1 MLNTLQTTGVAVY
14 SLPNIDFNPDRF
26 TSQQLEFVD
35 LTKSLRVSARGLM
48 GNPSSQHCEEIRRV
62 RQSIYDQLRPQLAKE
77 FPGKYVQFVVDRVSV
92 RYRDTSV
99 SGDDWHRDTSGPP
112 EEGTRIF
119 GGWFNLNSTD
129 TTAKKALQQ
138 TQYFSHVPCSWADVL
153 PTGDTGYDRLS
164 PDDSTRYKR
173 LKNVAKIPP
182 GHGVIFDENT
192 VHDVKADRRPKDS
205 SPSWRVYIKVK
216 ISTNDNVL
224 FGQDTIM
231 TRLVNQ
237 AMMPLNLTDEC
248 PMYDQRH
255 VQFWLPK
262 LIQFSTNVKPVFLAS
277 VERKIVKRFMI
288 SLQAANNVDPTIGMH
303 PGYTIQEI
311 THLLPTLLLP
321 ATDVQE
327 TYLDQEIR
335 FDFLDKPYKRA
346 KSCPG
351 CLNKSPNQV
360 AHMDTGGCF
369 DPALLDVINDLY

>member
-153 PTGDTGYDRLS
+153 PTGTPVTTDYLLTI
-164 PDDSTRYKR
+164 
-173 LKNVAKIPP
+173 A
-182 GHGVIFDENT
+182 
-192 VHDVKADRRPKDS
+192 HD
-205 SPSWRVYIKVK
+205 
-216 ISTNDNVL
+216 ISV
-224 FGQDTIM
+224 
-231 TRLVNQ
+231 
-237 AMMPLNLTDEC
+237 
-248 PMYDQRH
+248 
-255 VQFWLPK
+255 
-262 LIQFSTNVKPVFLAS
+262 
-277 VERKIVKRFMI
+277 
-288 SLQAANNVDPTIGMH
+288 
-303 PGYTIQEI
+303 
-311 THLLPTLLLP
+311 
-321 ATDVQE
+321 
-327 TYLDQEIR
+327 
-335 FDFLDKPYKRA
+335 
-346 KSCPG
+346 
-351 CLNKSPNQV
+351 
-360 AHMDTGGCF
+360 
-369 DPALLDVINDLY
+369 